1 MILLSAVDEHRL
13 LMLVYT
19 PQQLLQPEYAQLRA
33 ETTIS
38 FTASFHQHLTC
49 S

>member
-1 MILLSAVDEHRL
+1 MIFLSAVDEHRL

-19 PQQLLQPEYAQLRA
+19 QQQLLQPEYAELRA
-33 ETTIS
+33 QTKIS